1 MEFTFPKIAVLEST
15 GLALWSEGERQE
27 KAVKQAVEN
36 LEKVEEKLKG
46 KRFFGGDK
54 IGHVDLIGVHFLHVA
69 CLGRGIE
76 YEYIEE
82 DIFNKSPLLSELNP
96 LYRKV
101 PVLVHDGMPLSDSS
115 IILEYVDQR
124 WKPNPLLP
132 DDPYERAQ
140 AHLWARFADEKVL
153 ESAWLAL
160 CSEGERQ
167 ERAVKQAIENLEKVE
182 EKMKGKRFFAGD
194 KIGHVDLM
202 MGFVSY
208 MLPVWEEV
216 AGVEILDPQKFPAI
230 AAWTNNFLNHE
241 AIRAE
246 YLPPRA
252 ESVAYFQWR
261 RQELIPVYASYGQ

>member
-1 MEFTFPKIAVLEST
+1 MEKKRDESSSVKLV
-15 GLALWSEGERQE
+15 GFWVSPFVHRVRWAL
-27 KAVKQAVEN
+27 KFK
-36 LEKVEEKLKG
+36 
-46 KRFFGGDK
+46 
-54 IGHVDLIGVHFLHVA
+54 
-69 CLGRGIE
+69 GIE

-82 DIFNKSPLLSELNP
+82 DIFNKTPLLSELNP
-96 LYRKV
+96 LYKKV
-101 PVLVHDGMPLSDSS
+101 PVLVHDGKPLSDSS
-115 IILEYVDQR
+115 IILEYVDQK

-160 CSEGERQ
+160 CSEGKTQ

-182 EKMKGKRFFAGD
+182 EKLKGKRFFGGD

-216 AGVEILDPQKFPAI
+216 AGVKILDPLKFPAI
-230 AAWTNNFLNHE
+230 AAWTSNFLNHE
-241 AIRAE
+241 AIKAE
-246 YLPPRA
+246 YLPSRA
-252 ESVAYFQWR
+252 ETVAYFQWR
-261 RQELIPVYASYGQ
+261 RKELIPVYASYNRWSNK